1 MMPEVPQP
9 QQVAAAVPAATCAR
23 WLAAIDAVAATL
35 PADHPDTQPTSG
47 GLRLT
52 VLGDTLAAEIIH
64 TVWQGAAGAAVRQR
78 LQGPPQ
84 AVLTQCWVRRQFPA
98 ALRPAGQHPHFWHQD
113 GAIGCRFDGSDEAL
127 LPLTIAWVPLMDC
140 GVDAPSLEWVA
151 PPHTQLLQPLPLMQ
165 AAQAD
170 GVQVRHAQLAA
181 GDALVFGPALVHRT
195 HVTPAM
201 TRRRISVDLRFT
213 DRPLP
218 PRMRQERLLNLHA

>member
-1 MMPEVPQP
+1 MPEAPQP
-9 QQVAAAVPAATCAR
+9 QQVSAAVPAATCAR

-35 PADHPDTQPTSG
+35 PADHPDAQPTSG

-52 VLGDTLAAEIIH
+52 VLGESLAAEIVH
-64 TVWQGAAGAAVRQR
+64 TVWQGAAGDAVRAR

-98 ALRPAGQHPHFWHQD
+98 AQRPPGQHPHFWHQD

-127 LPLTIAWVPLMDC
+127 LPLTIAWLPLMDC

-151 PPHTQLLQPLPLMQ
+151 PPHAQLLQPLLLMQ

-170 GVQVRHAQLAA
+170 GVHIGQARLAA

-195 HVTPAM
+195 HVTDAM
-201 TRRRISVDLRFT
+201 TRRRVSVDLRFT
-213 DRPLP
+213 DRELP
-218 PRMRQERLLNLHA
+218 PRMRHERRWDLRN